1 MHIAKLNQVQG
12 AVIVKRHKTCLCLLA
27 TMTVDTGIVLLNAQS
42 PTSNRELLDLALIGQ
57 AVVPAGAGVEEP
69 VV

>member
-1 MHIAKLNQVQG
+1 
-12 AVIVKRHKTCLCLLA
+12 
-27 TMTVDTGIVLLNAQS
+27 MTVDTGIVLLNAQS